1 MLASLFIFSLLK
13 ASLAQQEEDNQK
25 LIFLLTHFRHGARAP
40 QNYYNKTS
48 HLDYVLEKWDNPG
61 ELTPMGK
68 RMHYALG
75 LQNRERYIEKK
86 EFLKKTFD
94 PHEILIYSTRF
105 NRTLL
110 SVASQ
115 LQGLYPF
122 GYGEE
127 LQEKQVNFSI
137 PPLNLSENVL
147 KQLYAMGNESL
158 PGKMALAPIRMI
170 NDNERKIIIY
180 DIEKCLWKRDEMR
193 KINYENSPELKKLI
207 TDFSD
212 KYHERLDK
220 MYGEN
225 NVYNIT
231 FVDNFCDAYI
241 AGSTE
246 FKPMEAI
253 NETFPLE
260 SERQEILDTCF
271 EFMKFNFREWI
282 AGDTERILPTLEVSK
297 FMREFIHYM
306 TKRID
311 ADISGENIEEKLE
324 DYSRPKMLMISAH
337 DSTISMWEMFFIK
350 VFKNND
356 ENEYVFPKFATQLAF
371 EVVTDGT
378 VNSTN
383 KTYENYTINCYFNND
398 LFFNKTVKEFI
409 DQVTPNLYSD
419 EKINEVCKFDDQKD
433 SKEDD
438 TDKKDLYFTLMI
450 VFSATTGI
458 FLILMIFFIIKAT
471 RAKTSEMIDKGLL
484 LKNYE

>member
-1 MLASLFIFSLLK
+1 
-13 ASLAQQEEDNQK
+13 
-25 LIFLLTHFRHGARAP
+25 
-40 QNYYNKTS
+40 
-48 HLDYVLEKWDNPG
+48 
-61 ELTPMGK
+61 
-68 RMHYALG
+68 
-75 LQNRERYIEKK
+75 
-86 EFLKKTFD
+86 
-94 PHEILIYSTRF
+94 
-105 NRTLL
+105 
-110 SVASQ
+110 
-115 LQGLYPF
+115 
-122 GYGEE
+122 
-127 LQEKQVNFSI
+127 
-137 PPLNLSENVL
+137 
-147 KQLYAMGNESL
+147 
-158 PGKMALAPIRMI
+158 MI

-212 KYHERLDK
+212 KYHERLNT
-220 MYGEN
+220 MYGKN
-225 NVYNIT
+225 NEYNIS

-253 NETFPLE
+253 NKTFPDE
-260 SERQEILDTCF
+260 NDRKEILDTCF

-282 AGDTERILPTLEVSK
+282 AGDTERVLPTLEVSK

-311 ADISGENIEEKLE
+311 ADIKGEKIEEKLE

-356 ENEYVFPKFATQLAF
+356 ENKYEFPKFATQLAF

-419 EKINEVCKFDDQKD
+419 EKINEVCKFADQKD

-471 RAKTSEMIDKGLL
+471 RSKTSEQIDKGLL

>member
-1 MLASLFIFSLLK
+1 
-13 ASLAQQEEDNQK
+13 
-25 LIFLLTHFRHGARAP
+25 
-40 QNYYNKTS
+40 
-48 HLDYVLEKWDNPG
+48 
-61 ELTPMGK
+61 
-68 RMHYALG
+68 
-75 LQNRERYIEKK
+75 
-86 EFLKKTFD
+86 
-94 PHEILIYSTRF
+94 
-105 NRTLL
+105 
-110 SVASQ
+110 
-115 LQGLYPF
+115 
-122 GYGEE
+122 
-127 LQEKQVNFSI
+127 
-137 PPLNLSENVL
+137 
-147 KQLYAMGNESL
+147 
-158 PGKMALAPIRMI
+158 MI

-212 KYHERLDK
+212 KYHERLNR
-220 MYGEN
+220 MYGKN
-225 NVYNIT
+225 NEYNIT

-253 NETFPLE
+253 NQTFPDE
-260 SERQEILDTCF
+260 NDRKEILDTCF

-282 AGDTERILPTLEVSK
+282 AGDTERVLPTLEVSK

-311 ADISGENIEEKLE
+311 ADIKGEKIEEKLE

-356 ENEYVFPKFATQLAF
+356 ENEYKFPKFATQLAF

-419 EKINEVCKFDDQKD
+419 DKINEVCKFDQNDAN
-433 SKEDD
+433 EDD

-471 RAKTSEMIDKGLL
+471 RSKTSEQIDKGLL

>member
-1 MLASLFIFSLLK
+1 
-13 ASLAQQEEDNQK
+13 
-25 LIFLLTHFRHGARAP
+25 
-40 QNYYNKTS
+40 
-48 HLDYVLEKWDNPG
+48 
-61 ELTPMGK
+61 
-68 RMHYALG
+68 
-75 LQNRERYIEKK
+75 
-86 EFLKKTFD
+86 
-94 PHEILIYSTRF
+94 
-105 NRTLL
+105 
-110 SVASQ
+110 
-115 LQGLYPF
+115 
-122 GYGEE
+122 
-127 LQEKQVNFSI
+127 
-137 PPLNLSENVL
+137 
-147 KQLYAMGNESL
+147 
-158 PGKMALAPIRMI
+158 MI

-212 KYHERLDK
+212 KYHERLNT
-220 MYGEN
+220 MYGKN
-225 NVYNIT
+225 NEYNIS

-253 NETFPLE
+253 NQTFPDE
-260 SERQEILDTCF
+260 NDRKEILDTCF

-282 AGDTERILPTLEVSK
+282 AGDTERVLPTLEVSK

-311 ADISGENIEEKLE
+311 ADIKGEKIEEKLE

-356 ENEYVFPKFATQLAF
+356 ENKYEFPKFATQLAF

-471 RAKTSEMIDKGLL
+471 RSKTSEQIDKGLL

>member
-1 MLASLFIFSLLK
+1 M
-13 ASLAQQEEDNQK
+13 
-25 LIFLLTHFRHGARAP
+25 
-40 QNYYNKTS
+40 
-48 HLDYVLEKWDNPG
+48 
-61 ELTPMGK
+61 
-68 RMHYALG
+68 
-75 LQNRERYIEKK
+75 
-86 EFLKKTFD
+86 
-94 PHEILIYSTRF
+94 
-105 NRTLL
+105 
-110 SVASQ
+110 
-115 LQGLYPF
+115 
-122 GYGEE
+122 
-127 LQEKQVNFSI
+127 
-137 PPLNLSENVL
+137 
-147 KQLYAMGNESL
+147 
-158 PGKMALAPIRMI
+158 
-170 NDNERKIIIY
+170 
-180 DIEKCLWKRDEMR
+180 DEM
-193 KINYENSPELKKLI
+193 YKK
-207 TDFSD
+207 
-212 KYHERLDK
+212 
-220 MYGEN
+220 N
-225 NVYNIT
+225 NEYNIT

-253 NETFPLE
+253 NQTFPDE
-260 SERQEILDTCF
+260 NDRKEILDTCF

-311 ADISGENIEEKLE
+311 ADIKGEKIEEKLE

-356 ENEYVFPKFATQLAF
+356 ENKYEFPKFATQLAF

-419 EKINEVCKFDDQKD
+419 EKINEVCKFDQNDAN
-433 SKEDD
+433 EDD

-471 RAKTSEMIDKGLL
+471 RSKTSEQIDKGLL